1 MRDIR
6 VCHFPFYYVQACTPP
21 PPPLPLPPPRR
32 PCPAFALPPP
42 PPPTRT
48 RAVCTRLRAEK
59 KNPVARLPNASSHSR
74 LPNPRPSF
82 NPPNRSLPYPP
93 YPALFPSVSPF
104 ARPSVVRSFT
114 SSSLAS
120 LFLFLSLRR
129 GVATAAAG
137 TAARTSAQ
145 PSPAYGRYVRT
156 GRTTRPDHHR
166 LRCSCA
172 EYVRSECRKNSSR

>member
-1 MRDIR
+1 MYA
-6 VCHFPFYYVQACTPP
+6 VAAAAAAATTTPP
-21 PPPLPLPPPRR
+21 LSRLHPATPTHPQ
-32 PCPAFALPPP
+32 PCRLYAFA
-42 PPPTRT
+42 RG
-48 RAVCTRLRAEK
+48 K